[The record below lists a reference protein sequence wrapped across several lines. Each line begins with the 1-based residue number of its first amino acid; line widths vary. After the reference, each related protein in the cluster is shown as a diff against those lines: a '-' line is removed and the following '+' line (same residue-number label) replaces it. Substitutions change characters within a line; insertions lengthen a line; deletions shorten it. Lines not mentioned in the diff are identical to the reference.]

1 MPQADLKYTSDLT
14 LDAPAVL
21 RAIETTI
28 AAFDSAA
35 GACKG
40 RAIKVTEFH
49 HTHVFIEISVLEK
62 PHRDAA
68 FMDALALQLETAI
81 KAHINASCAFSLA
94 LSFLPN
100 TYITNLHKP

>member
-14 LDAPAVL
+14 LDAPTILA
-21 RAIETTI
+21 AIEGTI
-28 AAFDSAA
+28 ADYDGAA

-40 RAIKVTEFH
+40 RAFKVTEYH
-49 HTHVFIEISVLEK
+49 HTHVLVAISVLEK
-62 PHRDAA
+62 PHRDTA
-68 FMDALALQLETAI
+68 FMNGLALELEAAI
-81 KAHINASCAFSLA
+81 KAYITAPCAFSLA